1 MSGAGLTRGGG
12 PAPIQW
18 RLWFFGLPQPRCSN
32 LSDMFGGGIGD
43 DGGQLVANLGN
54 DAVNSG
60 RGGDDCF
67 RGRASVAA

>member
-1 MSGAGLTRGGG
+1 M
-12 PAPIQW
+12 
-18 RLWFFGLPQPRCSN
+18 
-32 LSDMFGGGIGD
+32 SDMFGGGIGD